1 MGIQLVGG
9 ADLSASI
16 QTRSC
21 RQKFAHIYIPNPNQG
36 LQCMGSAKRLHNII
50 GGKLAVEIEKRK
62 TKMEKIVPNTDRR
75 HPRIY
80 PLAVS

>member
-62 TKMEKIVPNTDRR
+62 TKMEKIVQNT
-75 HPRIY
+75 
-80 PLAVS
+80 